1 MISSNTTTS
10 SHVTDIASPDATDAC
25 KKTGHRCQLILE
37 HLYDSYHGFKACTED
52 CHASKLRTHFQT
64 VAVTRLDFI
73 DELSSFL
80 RTEFDLEP

>member
-10 SHVTDIASPDATDAC
+10 SLVKDIASPDVTDAC

-37 HLYDSYHGFKACTED
+37 HLYDSYHGFKTCAEGYKE
-52 CHASKLRTHFQT
+52 SELKTHFQT

-80 RTEFDLEP
+80 RAEFGLEP